1 MRSANGNMIT
11 VKVGEADQDVFML
24 PEDCLRASSEFID
37 AAMRGPWKESQERMV
52 SLPDFDRKTFAVYL
66 QWLLT
71 GVVHS
76 RQRNDDPLSALLQE
90 LVKLPELFNLG
101 HYLLDTDFRDALN
114 DSLIQCVSEL
124 QRNSVVFPPSYG
136 SKFYQNVPDG
146 SPTRKLITDIIVWV
160 MGGAGLRA
168 LPAERD
174 AMEPELIM
182 DLLLAVTGRYVSLKP
197 DKYPFNKWQTSCKY
211 HCHGDEKPCYRK
223 KASTYVTPFTDD
235 MTAAERG

>member
-1 MRSANGNMIT
+1 MIT

-24 PEDCLRASSEFID
+24 PEDRLRASSEFID

-52 SLPDFDRKTFAVYL
+52 SLPNFDRKLFAVYL

-76 RQRNDDPLSALLQE
+76 RQRGDDPLSALLQE

-114 DSLIQCVSEL
+114 DSLMQCVIEL
-124 QRNSVVFPPSYG
+124 QGRSAVFSPSYG

-146 SPTRKLITDIIVWV
+146 SPTRKLITDIIVW
-160 MGGAGLRA
+160 GNRGAALRA
-168 LPAERD
+168 LPAKID
-174 AMEPELIM
+174 TMEPDLIM

-197 DKYPFNKWQTSCKY
+197 DKYPFDKWQTSCKY
-211 HCHGDEKPCYRK
+211 HCHGDEKVCYRQ
-223 KASTYVTPFTDD
+223 KASTYVTSFTGDL
-235 MTAAERG
+235 TATERE